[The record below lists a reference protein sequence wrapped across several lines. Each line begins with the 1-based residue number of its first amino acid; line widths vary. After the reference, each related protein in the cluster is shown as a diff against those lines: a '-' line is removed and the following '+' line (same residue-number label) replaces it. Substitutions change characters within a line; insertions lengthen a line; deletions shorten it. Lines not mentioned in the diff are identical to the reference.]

1 MIFFSHQVN
10 KGFRSLTLL
19 SLLIDYSEYENGH
32 LPDNWEK
39 KSLKKCLKVLNDRR
53 QVVLE
58 PLHSLRRLTQTKRKR
73 SIGETERV
81 ADYSRFQYLDLAM
94 EIYTEDKEPLCPSYR
109 VSIFPF
115 EDNELCTVTI
125 TLRKISNACES
136 APLVSQNSF

>member
-39 KSLKKCLKVLNDRR
+39 KSLKRCLKVLNDRR

-73 SIGETERV
+73 SNGETERV
-81 ADYSRFQYLDLAM
+81 ADYSRFQYLDLAK
-94 EIYTEDKEPLCPSYR
+94 EIYIEEKEPLCPSYR
-109 VSIFPF
+109 VSIFPLKTTNF
-115 EDNELCTVTI
+115 KL
-125 TLRKISNACES
+125 L
-136 APLVSQNSF
+136 P